1 MHVNAWR
8 AIGSVPKA
16 IGWDALRSGV
26 TAICRYE
33 LAVNRTYQELA
44 KITTRLSYGRRGPA
58 KGDRPTGGQ
67 PAFTESTRSPRPFV
81 KATSTA

>member
-1 MHVNAWR
+1 MADWIAMHVNAWR

-33 LAVNRTYQELA
+33 LAVNRTYQELP
-44 KITTRLSYGRRGPA
+44 RLRHAYPTDVVGRLKATVERAACPHL
-58 KGDRPTGGQ
+58 
-67 PAFTESTRSPRPFV
+67 RSPAGPHVR
-81 KATSTA
+81 S

>member
-8 AIGSVPKA
+8 AIGGPTA

-33 LAVNRTYQELA
+33 LANL
-44 KITTRLSYGRRGPA
+44 
-58 KGDRPTGGQ
+58 
-67 PAFTESTRSPRPFV
+67 TRSWPRSRHLYPPY
-81 KATSTA
+81 ASAQAAR